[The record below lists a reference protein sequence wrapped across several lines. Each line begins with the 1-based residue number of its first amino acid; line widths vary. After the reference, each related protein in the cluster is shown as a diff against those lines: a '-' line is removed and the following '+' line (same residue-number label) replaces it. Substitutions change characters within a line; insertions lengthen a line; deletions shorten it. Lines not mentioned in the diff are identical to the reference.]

1 MTKRRALVV
10 VLCGGAVWGLA
21 ASAPG
26 AGAQEKSQAELR
38 TPFIGTW
45 RLVSIEGGS
54 PAAAKNRGSKPTGLI
69 IYDQHG
75 LMSAQIMPDRPR
87 PTWTGPPTPDQAVE
101 ALRGY
106 TAYWGTYTID
116 EKTQTVTHRR
126 EGRID
131 GGAVDFV
138 RRFELTNGGN
148 RITLT
153 PVSGTPPVPPAT
165 PTHLTWERVRNN

>member
-1 MTKRRALVV
+1 
-10 VLCGGAVWGLA
+10 
-21 ASAPG
+21 
-26 AGAQEKSQAELR
+26 
-38 TPFIGTW
+38 
-45 RLVSIEGGS
+45 
-54 PAAAKNRGSKPTGLI
+54 
-69 IYDQHG
+69 
-75 LMSAQIMPDRPR
+75 
-87 PTWTGPPTPDQAVE
+87 
-101 ALRGY
+101 
-106 TAYWGTYTID
+106 
-116 EKTQTVTHRR
+116 VTHRR